1 MKTTAHTVILT
12 VALTTAAVSQQRP
25 AGPQGSATPPAI
37 MPRPQPSGGQTGGP
51 VNNPQGQPKPPQG
64 GTRPQQPH
72 PTVGKPLV
80 GGDPVEFDLP
90 SERASF
96 DGTGNNVAKP
106 DQGAEG
112 QVFGRKGVAA
122 YSNGTDAPAGETRP
136 SARAISNALA
146 ARPENARPNRRGATD
161 YLWAWGQFLDHDL
174 DETPT
179 ALPAEAFPVAVPAG
193 DPQFDPTDTGTAT
206 IGLNRSSYEVVEG
219 VRQQKNAITHYIDGS
234 MIYGSTEARAN
245 ALRALDGTG
254 RMKTTDSA
262 HGPLLPFNTDGLDNV
277 PPGPNFFVA
286 GDVRVNEQPT
296 LLALHTLFVREH
308 NYWANAYAAQNPD
321 ADDDEIFH
329 FARKIVIAE
338 LQAITY
344 REYLPVL
351 LGRGAIP
358 PYVGYNPNVDARV
371 SNEFATAA
379 YRFGHSTVS
388 STVLR
393 LGADGLEAPEGNL
406 TMLES
411 FFNPALITESG
422 IDSILRGLA
431 GQACEELD
439 QWIVDDLRNFLFGAP
454 GSGGLDLAALNIQRG
469 RDHGLPSF
477 NQMRETLGLP
487 TVRSFRDVNPNPAV
501 IAELEA
507 AYGTPDD
514 MDLWIVGL
522 AEKDRHGSMLGET
535 LHRIISDQFRRTRD
549 GDRFWYQHHLPRE
562 LVGMIHQQS
571 LSRIIRRNTRIGEEL
586 PRNVW
591 IIRKSTPGPQRPNQP
606 GRPGQPPQ
614 TTTPQR

>member
-1 MKTTAHTVILT
+1 MKTTANTVLLT
-12 VALTTAAVSQQRP
+12 VALTTAALAQQRP
-25 AGPQGSATPPAI
+25 TNTAGGTTPPAI
-37 MPRPQPSGGQTGGP
+37 MPRPQPPGGQAGGP
-51 VNNPQGQPKPPQG
+51 TTNQPEQPRPPQG
-64 GTRPQQPH
+64 GQGPQKPRPPGGQP
-72 PTVGKPLV
+72 PIS
-80 GGDPVEFDLP
+80 GDPVEFDLP
-90 SERASF
+90 VERASF
-96 DGTGNNVAKP
+96 DGTGNNVAKSN
-106 DQGAEG
+106 QGAAG
-112 QVFGRKGVAA
+112 QVFVRKGPAA
-122 YSNGTDAPAGETRP
+122 YENGTDTPAGASRP

-146 ARPENARPNRRGATD
+146 ARPADARPNRRGATD
-161 YLWAWGQFLDHDL
+161 YLWAWGQFVDHDL

-179 ALPAEAFPVAVPAG
+179 AVPSEAFPVAVPAG
-193 DPQFDPTDTGTAT
+193 DPQFDPTNIGTAT
-206 IGLNRSSYEVVEG
+206 IGLNRSSYEVVHG

-245 ALRALDGTG
+245 ALRALDGSG

-262 HGPLLPFNTDGLDNV
+262 HGPLLPLNTDGVDNV
-277 PPGPNFFVA
+277 PPGPTFYVA

-308 NYWANAYAAQNPD
+308 NYWADAYANQNPE

-329 FARKIVIAE
+329 FARKIVVAE

-358 PYVGYNPNVDARV
+358 PYKGYNANVDASV

-393 LGADGLEAPEGNL
+393 LGADGQEAPEGNL

-411 FFNPALITESG
+411 FFNPSLITDNG

-431 GQACEELD
+431 GQPCEELD

-477 NQMRETLGLP
+477 NQMREALRLP
-487 TVRSFRDVNPNPAV
+487 SIRSFRDVNPNPNV
-501 IAELEA
+501 IAELQA
-507 AYGTPDD
+507 AYGTHEN

-535 LHRIISDQFRRTRD
+535 LHRIVADQFRRTRD
-549 GDRFWYQHHLPRE
+549 GDRFWYQSHLPRE
-562 LVGMIHQQS
+562 LVGIIHQQS
-571 LSRIIRRNTRIGEEL
+571 LSRIIRRNTEIGDEL
-586 PRNVW
+586 PNNVW
-591 IIRKSTPGPQRPNQP
+591 IIRRGPGGQQGSNQP

-614 TTTPQR
+614 NTTPQR